1 MRASIEDVSGGALRN
16 SAQRQSFAGAS
27 HNGFSEMSPNGI
39 RKRIARQIPTV
50 EEESDGFTLQL
61 TEVKTKEN
69 TNSSPNK
76 RRWGTQAPNPQML
89 MSTIRLPHGG

>member
-1 MRASIEDVSGGALRN
+1 MRASSEDGVALRN

-27 HNGFSEMSPNGI
+27 PNGFSEMSPDGI

-61 TEVKTKEN
+61 TEVQTKEN
-69 TNSSPNK
+69 TNASPNK
-76 RRWGTQAPNPQML
+76 RRWRAQAPQPQVL
-89 MSTIRLPHGG
+89 MSSIRLPHGG